1 MSGFETPRLFLRLL
15 VGRAGADPRFLG
27 SAISSNRITTTGHS
41 YDAAGNLTND
51 TTYTY
56 KWDAE
61 GRLSQS
67 YQGSTQLH
75 QYAYNAFGQRV
86 EDNPVQVSGYKLDS
100 LYDPSGNKV
109 ADWFNSSSPWWWH
122 VMVPTLGRLFEDADE
137 WSGQGAFTLHYNALG
152 TAISGTQETTGP
164 AYQDSQY
171 YPWGQFWDSSGAW
184 PTGDFA
190 GLYSMQCQYVPCP
203 DQSAT
208 RDYPATLGRW
218 MSPDALGG
226 DITNPQSLN
235 RYAYALNN
243 PTSLTDPLGLQPD
256 DCSDGFI
263 PATDPECLPLPGC
276 DEFEPILHAA
286 APWTRWR
293 GRWGCST
300 SPATPSHPGAS
311 AIGLSGQRGLPQCG
325 CLRTHSTLV
334 SRAISFPTDRNSVRI
349 WRVRGSN
356 CEPLCFR
363 RSRGL
368 WSVRPNQPE
377 RRTLL

>member
-1 MSGFETPRLFLRLL
+1 MTCVQNGSTNGPCPAYTFSGAT
-15 VGRAGADPRFLG
+15 
-27 SAISSNRITTTGHS
+27 NHITGYT

-67 YQGSTQLH
+67 YQGGTQLH
-75 QYAYNAFGQRV
+75 QYTYDAFGQRV

-190 GLYSMQCQYVPCP
+190 GLYSMQCQFVPCP
-203 DQSAT
+203 DQSST
-208 RDYPATLGRW
+208 RDYPAP
-218 MSPDALGG
+218 S
-226 DITNPQSLN
+226 
-235 RYAYALNN
+235 
-243 PTSLTDPLGLQPD
+243 
-256 DCSDGFI
+256 
-263 PATDPECLPLPGC
+263 
-276 DEFEPILHAA
+276 AA
-286 APWTRWR
+286 
-293 GRWGCST
+293 G
-300 SPATPSHPGAS
+300 
-311 AIGLSGQRGLPQCG
+311 
-325 CLRTHSTLV
+325 
-334 SRAISFPTDRNSVRI
+334 
-349 WRVRGSN
+349 
-356 CEPLCFR
+356 
-363 RSRGL
+363 
-368 WSVRPNQPE
+368 
-377 RRTLL
+377 